1 MKLILG
7 IRMYFRIYISTQSG
21 KIDVYISFVS
31 EGGFIMCGQYTL
43 ELQSPEIQHL
53 CKKDK
58 RLARVISAIG
68 PLTYSLHQDA
78 YSFLI
83 REIIEQMMSVK
94 AASVIYGRLVDL
106 CSGNVTPDTISS
118 LTDDQSRST
127 GTSKAKVEYIRNV
140 TRAVKQG
147 IRTYL

>member
-1 MKLILG
+1 
-7 IRMYFRIYISTQSG
+7 
-21 KIDVYISFVS
+21 
-31 EGGFIMCGQYTL
+31 MCGQYTL

-83 REIIEQMMSVK
+83 REIIEQRMSVK
-94 AASVIYGRLVDL
+94 AASVIYGRLVQM
-106 CSGNVTPDTISS
+106 NHS
-118 LTDDQSRST
+118 LTSPP
-127 GTSKAKVEYIRNV
+127 VLPIWIRAMLYVLAGMHAPKCWGLQNMM
-140 TRAVKQG
+140 
-147 IRTYL
+147 RTL